1 MAEGNL
7 GSVGSVRRVTVR
19 GSLPSKPP
27 TSGTRLPWGNDGRR
41 SAKPEKLEELEC
53 VGETS
58 GLNPVGIN
66 PVGIVPVRKT
76 GQRFS
81 LLNAAERFKEGGESK
96 VIIEQNGIHFINS
109 EAIGPDSD
117 KEELNAGFKKLVE
130 SVVGKT

>member
-1 MAEGNL
+1 
-7 GSVGSVRRVTVR
+7 
-19 GSLPSKPP
+19 
-27 TSGTRLPWGNDGRR
+27 
-41 SAKPEKLEELEC
+41 
-53 VGETS
+53 
-58 GLNPVGIN
+58 
-66 PVGIVPVRKT
+66 VGIVPVRKT

-81 LLNAAERFKEGGESK
+81 LLNAAGRFKEGGGSK